1 MADISGRACALTTL
15 APIREGWTA
24 DGTSY
29 ADAVRDRLQ
38 GWNLEPNSPMVAVP
52 NTYLCRFFVLDD
64 VVHESLPG
72 AGILDTL
79 SDLLPIVPDWLR
91 RRVVPAEDH
100 LRSRYLVFSSN
111 FHGGEKGDVDGYL
124 RAMWTAIESHV
135 RDAWGWC
142 YGFDA
147 VRDAASF
154 SAYLQ
159 KCRLP
164 TTLFFVGSNDD
175 PLDEQLKA
183 LYLKQEFARFAVEH
197 QGLDAA
203 TLRARMQV
211 FLTRVAPTNLASPTW
226 APGEYTLSDRA

>member
-15 APIREGWTA
+15 SPIREGFTA
-24 DGTSY
+24 DGTPY
-29 ADAVRDRLQ
+29 ADAIRDRLQ
-38 GWNLEPNSPMVAVP
+38 AWSLELNSPMVAVP

-64 VVHESLPG
+64 VFLQSLPG

-79 SDLLPIVPDWLR
+79 SDLFPIVPDWLR
-91 RRVVPAEDH
+91 RRVLPTEDH
-100 LRSRYLVFSSN
+100 LKSRYLVFSSN
-111 FHGGEKGDVDGYL
+111 FHGGDKGDVDGYL
-124 RAMWTAIESHV
+124 RGMWRGISDHI
-135 RDAWGWC
+135 RDVWGWC

-147 VRDAASF
+147 VKDEASF
-154 SAYLQ
+154 SAYMQ
-159 KCRLP
+159 KCRLT

-203 TLRARMQV
+203 TLRTRMQA
-211 FLTRVAPTNLASPTW
+211 FLQQVAPTNLAAPTW
-226 APGEYTLSDRA
+226 PPGKYGL